1 MHQPADWDYQPVTTG
16 LDFAITAGAANLLPD
31 KKKTKTML
39 NIFETHEPTDIVQH
53 IISRIHVC
61 CKAHV

>member
-31 KKKTKTML
+31 KKKQK
-39 NIFETHEPTDIVQH
+39 Q
-53 IISRIHVC
+53 C
-61 CKAHV
+61 